1 MPELS
6 QTKSVS
12 RSAYLELL
20 HELELTNDG
29 YRFLDEKRVL
39 LAAEI
44 LRQRELYRDAN
55 ERFEALCR
63 AAAEALREAAAD
75 QGLGGLQVYPAPVLM
90 KPQLQVTRRACV
102 GLELLDARLDPGK
115 VTTGQRPM
123 RRSPGVDICRDA
135 HLDVVKAAA
144 PLAAL
149 TANLERLMH
158 EYTRT
163 ERRVRALE
171 NVVLPE
177 IKREIEAMEEHLDL
191 VDQEEVIR
199 VLTFRHE
206 HKPFQQGG
214 LPTRCPK

>member
-6 QTKSVS
+6 QTRSAS

-29 YRFLDEKRVL
+29 YRFLDEKRIL

-44 LRQRELYRDAN
+44 LQQRDVYRDAHD
-55 ERFEALCR
+55 RFKALCR
-63 AAAEALREAAAD
+63 SAADALREAAAD
-75 QGLGGLQVYPAPVLM
+75 QGLDGLQVAPVPVLTN
-90 KPQLQVTRRACV
+90 PRLQVAGRACV
-102 GLELLDARLDPGK
+102 GLELLDATFDPGN
-115 VTTGQRPM
+115 VAM
-123 RRSPGVDICRDA
+123 RRGPLRPSPGLDTCREA
-135 HLDVVKAAA
+135 YLDVVKAAA

-149 TANLERLMH
+149 TANLQRLMH
-158 EYTRT
+158 EYART

-177 IKREIEAMEEHLDL
+177 IKGEIEAMEEHLDL

-206 HKPFQQGG
+206 REQAQPDS
-214 LPTRCPK
+214 LRTR